1 MISTALKAV
10 KKSGKMLIIEYEN
23 FNRNRVSFKASN
35 EIVTKADLK
44 SEKIII
50 SALKEVFPKHKVLAE
65 ESGMSKNKSDYLWIL
80 DPIDGTTNFSMHN
93 PLWSISLALAYK
105 EEIIFGIVY
114 LPYLKEIFIAQK
126 DAGATLNNKGI
137 RVSQNIKNN
146 VINTYCHA
154 RDKKYLNKAV
164 NYYNRQKMQGLDCR
178 QLGSAA
184 IELAYVAC
192 GRVESITIPGANS
205 WDVAAGALLV
215 QEAGG
220 KVSDFKDNLWN
231 LKSEDIIASNGKVH
245 SQIIK
250 ILKQN

>member
-1 MISTALKAV
+1 
-10 KKSGKMLIIEYEN
+10 
-23 FNRNRVSFKASN
+23 
-35 EIVTKADLK
+35 
-44 SEKIII
+44 
-50 SALKEVFPKHKVLAE
+50 
-65 ESGMSKNKSDYLWIL
+65 
-80 DPIDGTTNFSMHN
+80 
-93 PLWSISLALAYK
+93 
-105 EEIIFGIVY
+105 
-114 LPYLKEIFIAQK
+114 
-126 DAGATLNNKGI
+126 LNNKGI

-231 LKSEDIIASNGKVH
+231 LKSENIIASNGKVH
-245 SQIIK
+245 SQI
-250 ILKQN
+250 LKTLNKK